1 MSRSSCSYHPAF
13 VGPALRG
20 TPHLPTEHSSIS
32 FRSSRASFANLLI
45 EEKGVLYMGLRMVL
59 KDRLGQYPVG
69 LNVNNRVT
77 VLEARVSASHQ
88 RACPMNSTSL
98 EPA

>member
-1 MSRSSCSYHPAF
+1 
-13 VGPALRG
+13 
-20 TPHLPTEHSSIS
+20 
-32 FRSSRASFANLLI
+32 
-45 EEKGVLYMGLRMVL
+45 MGLRMVL

-88 RACPMNSTSL
+88 RASPMNSTSL

>member
-1 MSRSSCSYHPAF
+1 
-13 VGPALRG
+13 
-20 TPHLPTEHSSIS
+20 
-32 FRSSRASFANLLI
+32 
-45 EEKGVLYMGLRMVL
+45 MGLRMVL

-77 VLEARVSASHQ
+77 VLEVRVSASHQ

>member
-1 MSRSSCSYHPAF
+1 MYM
-13 VGPALRG
+13 LD
-20 TPHLPTEHSSIS
+20 
-32 FRSSRASFANLLI
+32 
-45 EEKGVLYMGLRMVL
+45 MGLRMVL
-59 KDRLGQYPVG
+59 SDRLGQYPVG
-69 LNVNNRVT
+69 LNVNKKRGVT